1 MLVSEAFNLYRR
13 AEVMAAGL
21 SSKTDESYVYAGKL
35 AKNFLGDVD
44 VTTVT
49 AEDVRSY
56 YEHLLGWQKPDTA
69 RGNIVCL
76 RAVFRMLKRQKY
88 DVIDP
93 DEIKVPRREKREIN
107 YLTEAE
113 VMEFID
119 VVGEKQRGYSELNRL
134 RNIAIV
140 EVLFASGIRVSEL
153 CRLNRN
159 SIKNRQF
166 VVVGK
171 SKDPR
176 PCYISERAENAI
188 QKYLERRT
196 DNCPALFVSNQNERR
211 ITPGNVRR
219 VFQNACN
226 RSDFVDVHPHT
237 IRHSF
242 ATYMLEK
249 GVDLRYIGDFM
260 GHQSLDT
267 TKIYTH
273 YTNPKLRAIYD
284 VAMNNFHKESA

>member
-1 MLVSEAFNLYRR
+1 MLVSEAFTLYRR
-13 AEVMAAGL
+13 AEVLAGGL
-21 SSKTDESYVYAGKL
+21 SSKTDESYLYSGKL
-35 AKNFLGDVD
+35 AVSFFGNVD
-44 VTTVT
+44 VTTIT
-49 AEDVRSY
+49 AEDIRDY

-76 RAVFRMLKRQKY
+76 RAVFKMLKRKKFE
-88 DVIDP
+88 VVDP
-93 DEIKVPRREKREIN
+93 EEIKVPKREKRQIS
-107 YLTEAE
+107 YLTETE
-113 VMEFID
+113 IEEFIE
-119 VVGEKQRGYSELNRL
+119 VVGEKRRGYSELNRL

-153 CRLNRN
+153 CKLNRN
-159 SIKNRQF
+159 SIRNRQF

-176 PCYISERAENAI
+176 PCFISERAEKAI
-188 QKYLERRT
+188 VEYMQMRT
-196 DNCPALFVSNQNERR
+196 DSCPALFVSNQNEKR
-211 ITPGNVRR
+211 ITAGNVRR

-226 RSDFVDVHPHT
+226 RSDFIDVHPHT

-249 GVDLRYIGDFM
+249 GVDLRYISDFM

-284 VAMNNFHKESA
+284 VAMGHN

>member
-1 MLVSEAFNLYRR
+1 MLISEAFNLYRR
-13 AEVMAAGL
+13 AEIMAAGL
-21 SSKTDESYVYAGKL
+21 SSKTDESYVYAAKL
-35 AKNFLGDVD
+35 VISFFGDIDMSQVS
-44 VTTVT
+44 

-76 RAVFRMLKRQKY
+76 RAVFRMLKRKKHE
-88 DVIDP
+88 VIDP
-93 DEIKVPRREKREIN
+93 DEIKVPRREKRQIN

-171 SKDPR
+171 SKEPR
-176 PCYISERAENAI
+176 PCYISERAEAAI
-188 QKYLERRT
+188 EKYLDRRT
-196 DNCPALFVSNQNERR
+196 DSCPALFISNQNEAR

-219 VFQNACN
+219 VFQSACN

-249 GVDLRYIGDFM
+249 GVDLRYISDFM

-267 TKIYTH
+267 TKVYTH